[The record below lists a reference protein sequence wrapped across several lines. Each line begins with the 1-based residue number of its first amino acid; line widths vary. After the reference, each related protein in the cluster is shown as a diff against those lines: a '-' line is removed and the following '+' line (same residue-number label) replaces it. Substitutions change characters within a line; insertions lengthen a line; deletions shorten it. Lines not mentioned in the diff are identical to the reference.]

1 MVTELNDF
9 IDELVNARNKLGIT
23 LTELSE
29 MTGISVSYL
38 SLLENKKRKNP
49 KLEILN
55 KLAEVLQVE
64 NVLKNYNERNTFVQ
78 YLYPQGNNII
88 APTTVEEKIEYLQG
102 RLVNQNK
109 LKKLEVDDMIY
120 FMQLIKDIVYT

>member
-1 MVTELNDF
+1 MITELNDF

-49 KLEILN
+49 KLEVLN
-55 KLAEVLQVE
+55 KLADVLQVE

-78 YLYPQGNNII
+78 YLYPQSKSTN
-88 APTTVEEKIEYLQG
+88 APTTVEEKIEYLKG

-109 LKKLEVDDMIY
+109 LKKLDVDDMIY
-120 FMQLIKDIVYT
+120 FMQLIKDIVNT

>member
-1 MVTELNDF
+1 MVAELNDF

-23 LTELSE
+23 LAELSE
-29 MTGISVSYL
+29 MTGISVSYI

-64 NVLKNYNERNTFVQ
+64 NVLKDYNEKNTFVQ
-78 YLYPQGNNII
+78 YLYPQSNKRK
-88 APTTVEEKIEYLQG
+88 APTTVEEKIEYLQA
-102 RLVNQNK
+102 RLINQNK